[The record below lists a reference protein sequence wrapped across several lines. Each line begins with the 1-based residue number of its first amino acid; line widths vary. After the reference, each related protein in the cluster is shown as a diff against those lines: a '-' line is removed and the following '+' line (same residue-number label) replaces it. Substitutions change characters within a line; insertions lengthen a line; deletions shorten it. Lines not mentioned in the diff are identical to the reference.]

1 MVSLTPNEP
10 GMKTAFHS
18 LNRREALKGLGLSAL
33 SLPLVSQVAHLQ
45 AAPAVASTRPKQRL
59 IVMFSPNGTIPKHF
73 WPDKQG
79 EDFELKTIT
88 KPLEPFRDR
97 LLFLKN
103 LHNKVRGDGDNHM
116 RGMSCLLTGI
126 ELYPGNIQGGGH
138 TPAGWP
144 KGISIDHEIANFL
157 QSKDET
163 RTRNGVLHFG
173 VGVLDKADPWTRMSY
188 AGPNQPVAPLGDPY
202 EAYRKLYGNVREK
215 KQVRSILDDLKSDL
229 SQVADRLSP
238 SDRRLLVEHTNLV
251 DRMEKEFSRSDHLKN
266 LAGKPPPLQE
276 GVENLND
283 NLPTLSR
290 MQIDLLVNSFVN
302 DFTRVATL
310 QFTKS
315 VGQAKM
321 SWLDI
326 DQRHHT
332 LSHEPDKNKDAYDK
346 LIRINTW
353 FAQELAYLLKKLE
366 STPEPGQ
373 AGSMLDN
380 TLVVWTNELGKG
392 NSHTL
397 NDIPFLLAGGGFGFK
412 MGRCL
417 PCAGSAHNRFLLSLA
432 HAVGH
437 PLETFGNSSLSQG
450 GPLDLA

>member
-1 MVSLTPNEP
+1 MNPNL
-10 GMKTAFHS
+10 HS
-18 LNRREALKGLGLSAL
+18 VKRREALKGLGLSAL
-33 SLPLVSQVAHLQ
+33 SLPLISQVQHLE
-45 AAPAVASTRPKQRL
+45 AASAKVSTNPKQRL

-73 WPDKQG
+73 WPDKDG
-79 EDFELKTIT
+79 EDFELKSIT

-97 LLFLKN
+97 LLFLKK
-103 LHNKVRGDGDNHM
+103 LHNKVRGDGDGHM

-126 ELYPGNIQGGGH
+126 ELYPGNIQGGSD

-157 QSKDET
+157 QSKEET
-163 RTRNGVLHFG
+163 RTRFGALHFG

-229 SQVADRLSP
+229 SQVADKLP
-238 SDRRLLVEHTNLV
+238 ANDRKLLVEHTRLV
-251 DRMEKEFSRSDHLKN
+251 DRMDKEFSRADHLKD
-266 LAGKPPPLQE
+266 LASKPPSLEE
-276 GVENLND
+276 GIENLND

-302 DFTRVATL
+302 DFSRVATL

-315 VGQAKM
+315 VGQAQM
-321 SWLDI
+321 NWLDI
-326 DQRHHT
+326 DERHHT
-332 LSHEPDKNKDAYDK
+332 LSHEPDKNKDAYEK
-346 LIRINTW
+346 LVRINTW
-353 FAQELAYLLKKLE
+353 FAEELAYLLKKLE
-366 STPEPGQ
+366 STPEPGHS
-373 AGSMLDN
+373 GSMLDN

-392 NSHTL
+392 NTHTL

-412 MGRCL
+412 MGRSLSCSNS
-417 PCAGSAHNRFLLSLA
+417 PHNRFLLNLA
-432 HAVGH
+432 HSVGH
-437 PLETFGNSSLSQG
+437 PLKTFGNENLCKD
-450 GPLDLA
+450 GPLDLS